1 MLQSSRKICI
11 FFAKTLH
18 KYFKHVTISISKEIN
33 NVNIHNIAGESAI
46 TMKMNKKVLNSS
58 LVILLALGL
67 GGCAV
72 STSTTTHK
80 TNEAKSSQV
89 VKQQSHKKS
98 EKSAKTSSKNA
109 ATTNNSSSANVASSS
124 SSSSSATNVT
134 SSTSTN
140 NNNSQQVVA
149 PAKAETSSSSVKEQ
163 KSVQLGLGDVATWTD
178 SEGITH
184 NVDSDGMDRY
194 TTKGSSEVQY
204 KDWSGA
210 LPSGVTVSHNN

>member
-1 MLQSSRKICI
+1 M
-11 FFAKTLH
+11 
-18 KYFKHVTISISKEIN
+18 SKEIN
-33 NVNIHNIAGESAI
+33 NVIHNIAGRSAI

>member
-1 MLQSSRKICI
+1 MLQYI
-11 FFAKTLH
+11 L
-18 KYFKHVTISISKEIN
+18 KEIN
-33 NVNIHNIAGESAI
+33 NVIHNIAGRSAI

-72 STSTTTHK
+72 SSSTTTTHK
-80 TNEAKSSQV
+80 TNEASSSQV

-98 EKSAKTSSKNA
+98 EKSAKTSSKNT
-109 ATTNNSSSANVASSS
+109 ATTNNSSSANVTSSS
-124 SSSSSATNVT
+124 SSISSAANVT
-134 SSTSTN
+134 SSSAANNISN
-140 NNNSQQVVA
+140 NNNNASQQVVA
-149 PAKAETSSSSVKEQ
+149 PAKSETSSSSVKEQ

-178 SEGITH
+178 SEGVTH

-210 LPSGVTVSHNN
+210 LPKGVTVTHNN